1 MSNQIKYKAGY
12 RYHVVEDYHHEIRL
26 PVKGLVQCGP
36 FLECDRSGLLVKTGY
51 ASDGPTNAPHVKGAM
66 RATIGA
72 HDPLYQLIRAGI
84 LPMSF
89 RPLADEEMLCV
100 SVEDR
105 MNAVL
110 ASAFF
115 LGVRAFG
122 EKYAEKESI
131 NSVIISP

>member
-1 MSNQIKYKAGY
+1 MRKQIKYKAGY
-12 RYHVVEDYHHEIRL
+12 RYQVVEDYHHEIRL

-131 NSVIISP
+131 NPVIISP